1 MSHKSVDNYPHAM
14 ELAPKNYK
22 TQKKY
27 NKAVD
32 TYPSTTKYVPDWFQN
47 QESRN
52 VNSET
57 AIHIKLLTWH
67 NTFEKHKTRTNDIN
81 KQLMLIAW
89 YP

>member
-1 MSHKSVDNYPHAM
+1 MGILTLNFNSINLD
-14 ELAPKNYK
+14 
-22 TQKKY
+22 
-27 NKAVD
+27 D
-32 TYPSTTKYVPDWFQN
+32 TNCD
-47 QESRN
+47 E